1 MMSNTDNN
9 WQFSSKMVN
18 SKTQRRIFIKIYQAS
33 PLELV
38 VSAINERLKKDKK
51 MEEAKA
57 TMIESKSTQ
66 INSKT
71 KINNTKDAIQGN
83 EKDEIENQRLLM

>member
-18 SKTQRRIFIKIYQAS
+18 SKTQRRIFIKTYQAS

-38 VSAINERLKKDKK
+38 VSAINERLKKEKK
-51 MEEAKA
+51 VEETKA
-57 TMIESKSTQ
+57 VAPDTKTNQ
-66 INSKT
+66 ISSKT
-71 KINNTKDAIQGN
+71 KTNDPKD
-83 EKDEIENQRLLM
+83 KT

>member
-18 SKTQRRIFIKIYQAS
+18 SKTQRRIFIKTYQAS

-38 VSAINERLKKDKK
+38 VSAINERLKKEKK
-51 MEEAKA
+51 AEETKA
-57 TMIESKSTQ
+57 VAPDTKTNQ

-71 KINNTKDAIQGN
+71 KTNDPKD
-83 EKDEIENQRLLM
+83 KT